1 MKELTNTLIDRKSQL
16 SLVHMYNSCIMKL

>member
-1 MKELTNTLIDRKSQL
+1 MKELTLIDRKSQL